1 MEQQVSLKPK
11 VTLKRKGESAPFTF
25 NERLQIEMVWSSNT
39 DLDLCLFW
47 KTKDG
52 KEGGVFSNEYNQ
64 NMNDLGALD
73 KFPFIKHSGDEKTP
87 RPGGESN
94 EQIKVKNIDALSELY
109 IVVLN
114 YEAAIDSQN
123 VTFNEHSGRVE
134 ITTDTGDNFEVPV
147 DDSRAG
153 HVYLVCKI
161 ENTEA
166 GKKAINKGDVLS
178 LGQAFSQIPGFK
190 FICNS

>member
-1 MEQQVSLKPK
+1 MSETVTLKPK
-11 VTLKRKGESAPFTF
+11 VTLKRKGEAAPFTF
-25 NERLQIEMVWSSNT
+25 DERLQIEMVWSSDT

-52 KEGGVFSNEYNQ
+52 KEGGVFSDEYNQ
-64 NMNDLGALD
+64 NRDDLGSLD

-94 EQIKVKNIDALSELY
+94 EQIKVKNIDGLSELY
-109 IVVLN
+109 VVVLN
-114 YEAAIDSQN
+114 YEAAIDNQN

-134 ITTDTGDNFEVPV
+134 ITTDTGDNLDVPV
-147 DDSRAG
+147 DSPETG

-161 ENTEA
+161 ENTDS
-166 GKKAINKGDVLS
+166 GKKATNEKRVLS
-178 LGQAFSQIPGFK
+178 LGQAFSEIPGFK
-190 FICNS
+190 LICN

>member
-1 MEQQVSLKPK
+1 MSEVTLKPK

-25 NERLQIEMVWSSNT
+25 KERLQIEMVWNTET

-64 NMNDLGALD
+64 NIADLGSLD
-73 KFPFIKHSGDEKTP
+73 KFPFILHTGDEKTP

-94 EQIKVKNIDALSELY
+94 EQIKVKNIDALAELY
-109 IVVLN
+109 VVVLN
-114 YEAAIDSQN
+114 YDAAIEAQN
-123 VTFNEHSGRVE
+123 VTFSNHSGRVE

-153 HVYLVCKI
+153 HVYIVCKI
-161 ENTEA
+161 ENSDV
-166 GKKAINKGDVLS
+166 GKKASNKGDVLT
-178 LGQAFSQIPGFK
+178 LGQAFNQIPGFK
-190 FICNS
+190 QICN

>member
-1 MEQQVSLKPK
+1 MAEVTLKPK

-25 NERLQIEMVWSSNT
+25 DERLQIEMVWSSDT

-64 NMNDLGALD
+64 NMDDLGFLD

-87 RPGGESN
+87 RSGGESN
-94 EQIKVKNIDALSELY
+94 EQIKVKNIDALNELY
-109 IVVLN
+109 VVVLN
-114 YEAAIDSQN
+114 YDAAIDNRN
-123 VTFNEHSGRVE
+123 VTFNEDSGHVE
-134 ITTDTGDNFEVPV
+134 ITTDTGDNLDVPV
-147 DDSRAG
+147 DSADPG

-161 ENTEA
+161 ENTDS
-166 GKKAINKGDVLS
+166 GKKAINERRVLS
-178 LGQAFSQIPGFK
+178 LGQAFSEIPGFK
-190 FICNS
+190 LICN

>member
-1 MEQQVSLKPK
+1 MSEVTLKPK
-11 VTLKRKGESAPFTF
+11 VTLKRKGAPEPFTF
-25 NERLQIEMVWSSNT
+25 NEKLQIEMVWNTKT

-47 KTKDG
+47 KAKDG
-52 KEGGVFSNEYNQ
+52 QEGGVFSDEFNQ
-64 NMNDLGALD
+64 NKNDLGSLD
-73 KFPFIKHSGDEKTP
+73 KFPFILHTGDEKTP

-114 YEAAIDSQN
+114 YAAAIDSQN
-123 VTFNEHSGRVE
+123 ITFSEHSARIE

-153 HVYLVCKI
+153 HVYVVCMI
-161 ENTEA
+161 ENSDA
-166 GKKAINKGDVLS
+166 GKKASNKGDVLS
-178 LGQAFSQIPGFK
+178 LSQAFSQIPGFK
-190 FICNS
+190 LICS